1 MQVVTFDNKPA
12 VIQYNADGTYYYN
25 TEIKEVEVSA
35 ENGETDGKTKTEK
48 KWQAEQYTIQNPIT
62 KANVKRTVIL
72 EHWDKD
78 EQEKLINEY
87 NSAIL
92 DVLSTKEEKDA
103 VKSKYKAFLEERK
116 SLIEKIEADLN
127 ETDLL

>member
-25 TEIKEVEVSA
+25 TDIKEVEIPY
-35 ENGETDGKTKTEK
+35 ETGADNEAKTEK
-48 KWQAEQYTIQNPIT
+48 KWQALQYTIHNPLT
-62 KANVKRTVIL
+62 KANITRSVIL
-72 EHWDKD
+72 EYWDKD

-92 DVLSTKEEKDA
+92 GVLTNKEEKDA

-116 SLIEKIEADLN
+116 TLIEKIDADLKDV
-127 ETDLL
+127 DL

>member
-87 NSAIL
+87 NSATL
-92 DVLSTKEEKDA
+92 GVLSVKEEKDTA
-103 VKSKYKAFLEERK
+103 KSKYKAFLEERK

>member
-92 DVLSTKEEKDA
+92 GVLPTKEEKDA
-103 VKSKYKAFLEERK
+103 AKSKYKAFLEERK

>member
-25 TEIKEVEVSA
+25 TEIKEVEIPIRS
-35 ENGETDGKTKTEK
+35 EETDGEIKEK
-48 KWQAEQYTIQNPIT
+48 KWQALQYTVQNPIT

-92 DVLSTKEEKDA
+92 GVLSTKEEKDA
-103 VKSKYKAFLEERK
+103 VKSKYKTFLEERK
-116 SLIEKIEADLN
+116 SLIEKIDSDLN

>member
-25 TEIKEVEVSA
+25 TDIKEVEIPY
-35 ENGETDGKTKTEK
+35 ETGTDNEAKTEK
-48 KWQAEQYTIQNPIT
+48 KWQALQYTIQNPIT

-92 DVLSTKEEKDA
+92 GVLSVKEEKDTA
-103 VKSKYKAFLEERK
+103 KSKYKAFLEERK

>member
-25 TEIKEVEVSA
+25 TEIKEVEIPIRS
-35 ENGETDGKTKTEK
+35 EETDGEIKEK
-48 KWQAEQYTIQNPIT
+48 KWQALQYTVQNPIT